1 VAIAREQLLAAARAV
16 AAEDEDRAGV
26 AMLVALV
33 DRADRS
39 ALVDRADEGDRARR
53 APDVVPRAADAE
65 LAAEVEQ
72 AWGVLRAADPDVT
85 VQDALAALA
94 HLRLRPPTL
103 GDPGIGSST
112 LPIDPDGGG
121 GASDTRGGRG
131 ALAAWR
137 PGDTER
143 PDAAAR
149 DAEAGRVVDAVLHG
163 RHLRVVN
170 WHNTPASHAG
180 QLRRELAWYAAR
192 FSPVTEADLHTALD
206 TGRWADDRPGVVPA
220 FFDGFAS
227 AAQVAAPLCEEL
239 GLVGWFY
246 PPTEFLDTP
255 AAQQRAFA
263 AEHDLGVLD
272 EDLAGH
278 APLAMTWTALADL
291 ATRHVVCGHSATHAS
306 SASVRTPADVERQ
319 VTRPLARL
327 TEVVG
332 RRPAAWAWLGGTPF
346 DPAAPGDAAVAA
358 AGVRLWTSNAAVER
372 LA

>member
-1 VAIAREQLLAAARAV
+1 MRKVSTTPSHQVAPADPAPDPGVRFDRRMPLRRDELLAAARAV

-33 DRADRS
+33 DRTRPT
-39 ALVDRADEGDRARR
+39 
-53 APDVVPRAADAE
+53 PDGVPRPADAE
-65 LAAEVEQ
+65 LAADVEQ
-72 AWGVLRAADPDVT
+72 AWAVLRDADPDTT

-94 HLRLRPPTL
+94 HLRLRPPAP
-103 GDPGIGSST
+103 GDPGGR
-112 LPIDPDGGG
+112 
-121 GASDTRGGRG
+121 GASA

-137 PGDTER
+137 PGDTDR

-170 WHNTPASHAG
+170 WHNTPASHAAE
-180 QLRRELAWYAAR
+180 LRRELTWYAER

-206 TGRWADDRPGVVPA
+206 TGRWADARPGVVPA

-255 AAQQRAFA
+255 ADQQRAFA

-272 EDLAGH
+272 EDLAGD
-278 APLAMTWTALADL
+278 APLAMTWDALADL
-291 ATRHVVCGHSATHAS
+291 AARHVVCGHSATHAS
-306 SASVRTPADVERQ
+306 SASVRTPADVDRQ
-319 VTRPLARL
+319 VHAPLARL
-327 TEVVG
+327 AEVVG
-332 RRPAAWAWLGGTPF
+332 RRPAGWAWLGGTPF
-346 DPAAPGDAAVAA
+346 DPTAPGDAAVAA

>member
-1 VAIAREQLLAAARAV
+1 MTTDDDLLAAARAV

-26 AMLVALV
+26 AMLVALLDHTGTATTGTPDPE
-33 DRADRS
+33 DRAL
-39 ALVDRADEGDRARR
+39 AGQVQRAWE
-53 APDVVPRAADAE
+53 
-65 LAAEVEQ
+65 
-72 AWGVLRAADPDVT
+72 VLRDADPDTT

-94 HLRLRPPTL
+94 HLRLRPTP
-103 GDPGIGSST
+103 DVPVSPGAGS
-112 LPIDPDGGG
+112 
-121 GASDTRGGRG
+121 
-131 ALAAWR
+131 LAAWR
-137 PGDTER
+137 PGDTDR

-149 DAEAGRVVDAVLHG
+149 DAEASRVVDAVLHG

-170 WHNTPASHAG
+170 WHNTPASHAAE
-180 QLRRELAWYAAR
+180 LRRELEWYAER
-192 FSPVTEADLHTALD
+192 FSPVTEAALHSALD
-206 TGRWADDRPGVVPA
+206 TGRWADPRPGVVPA

-246 PPTEFLDTP
+246 PPTEFLDCP
-255 AAQQRAFA
+255 PAQQRAFA

-272 EDLAGH
+272 EDLPGD
-278 APLAMTWTALADL
+278 APLAMTWDALADL

-319 VTRPLARL
+319 VHRPLARL

-332 RRPAAWAWLGGTPF
+332 RRPAGWAWLGGTPF
-346 DPAAPGDAAVAA
+346 DPTAPGDAAVAA
-358 AGVRLWTSNAAVER
+358 AGIRLWTSNAAVER

>member
-1 VAIAREQLLAAARAV
+1 MTIGHEELLAAAHAV

-26 AMLVALV
+26 AMLVALH
-33 DRADRS
+33 DRTRPD
-39 ALVDRADEGDRARR
+39 
-53 APDVVPRAADAE
+53 PDVVRRTADAE
-65 LAAEVEQ
+65 LAADVGR
-72 AWGVLRAADPDVT
+72 AWEVLRDADPDTT

-94 HLRLRPPTL
+94 HLRLRPP
-103 GDPGIGSST
+103 GPDAPGTGSSA
-112 LPIDPDGGG
+112 PPVGPHEGG
-121 GASDTRGGRG
+121 GAPGTPGGSAPG
-131 ALAAWR
+131 LAAWR
-137 PGDTER
+137 PADSDR

-149 DAEAGRVVDAVLHG
+149 DAEAARVVDAVLHG

-170 WHNTPASHAG
+170 WHNTPASHSAE
-180 QLRRELAWYAAR
+180 LRRELAWYADR
-192 FSPVTEADLHTALD
+192 FSPVTEADLHAALD
-206 TGRWADDRPGVVPA
+206 TGRWADARPGVVPA

-246 PPTEFLDTP
+246 PPTEFLDCP
-255 AAQQRAFA
+255 PGEQRAFA

-272 EDLAGH
+272 EDLAGD
-278 APLAMTWTALADL
+278 APLAMTWDALADL

-327 TEVVG
+327 TEAIG
-332 RRPAAWAWLGGTPF
+332 RRPAGWAWLGGTPF
-346 DPAAPGDAAVAA
+346 DPTAPGDGAVAA
-358 AGVRLWTSNAAVER
+358 AGIRLWTSNAALER

>member
-1 VAIAREQLLAAARAV
+1 VLAAARAV

-26 AMLVALV
+26 AMLVAL
-33 DRADRS
+33 ADRT
-39 ALVDRADEGDRARR
+39 RPTPGTT
-53 APDVVPRAADAE
+53 PRAADVE
-65 LAAEVEQ
+65 LAAEVAQ
-72 AWGVLRAADPDVT
+72 AWAVLRGADPDTT

-94 HLRLRPPTL
+94 HLRLRPPAPADR
-103 GDPGIGSST
+103 GPAPGHGT
-112 LPIDPDGGG
+112 GHGTGHAPG
-121 GASDTRGGRG
+121 
-131 ALAAWR
+131 LAAWR
-137 PGDTER
+137 PGDTAR

-170 WHNTPASHAG
+170 WHNTPASHADE
-180 QLRRELAWYAAR
+180 LRRELAWYAER
-192 FSPVTEADLHTALD
+192 FSPVTEADLHAALD
-206 TGRWADDRPGVVPA
+206 TGRWADPRPGVVPA

-255 AAQQRAFA
+255 ADQQRAFA

-272 EDLAGH
+272 EDLPGD
-278 APLAMTWTALADL
+278 APLAMTWEALADL

-306 SASVRTPADVERQ
+306 SASVRTSADVERQ
-319 VTRPLARL
+319 VVRPLARL

>member
-1 VAIAREQLLAAARAV
+1 VPIPRDALLAAARAV
-16 AAEDEDRAGV
+16 AAEDEDRTGV

-33 DRADRS
+33 DRTRPAP
-39 ALVDRADEGDRARR
+39 AVDPRPGD
-53 APDVVPRAADAE
+53 VE
-65 LAAEVEQ
+65 LAADLRQ
-72 AWGVLRAADPDVT
+72 AWEVLRAADADVT

-94 HLRLRPPTL
+94 HLRLRPPASRGPA
-103 GDPGIGSST
+103 GDAP
-112 LPIDPDGGG
+112 
-121 GASDTRGGRG
+121 
-131 ALAAWR
+131 LAAWR
-137 PGDTER
+137 PGDTDR

-149 DAEAGRVVDAVLHG
+149 DAEAAVVVDAVLHG

-170 WHNTPASHAG
+170 WHNTPASHAAE
-180 QLRRELAWYAAR
+180 LRQELTWYAER
-192 FSPVTEADLHTALD
+192 FSPVTEADLHAALD
-206 TGRWADDRPGVVPA
+206 TGRWADPRPGVVPA

-246 PPTEFLDTP
+246 PPTEFLDCP
-255 AAQQRAFA
+255 PAQQRGFA

-272 EDLAGH
+272 EDLAGD
-278 APLAMTWTALADL
+278 APLAMTWDALADL

-306 SASVRTPADVERQ
+306 SASVRTAADVERQ
-319 VTRPLARL
+319 VHRPLARL

-332 RRPAAWAWLGGTPF
+332 RRPAGWAWLGGTPF

-358 AGVRLWTSNAAVER
+358 AGMRLWTSNAAVER